1 MKDRAP
7 APGRSSRDAEPYG
20 DEALAYSRAH
30 VLQRDVQIKID
41 SCDRGGNFIGSL
53 WYGPGG
59 SGSSHQKQSDLAV
72 ELLELG
78 YAHTVDFSLA
88 RCPNKDKLVE
98 AEEKA
103 KKARLNIWSLPGAL
117 EAEES
122 TVKEMEVDEVLP
134 EVCVSH
140 IEGINHFYIQAS
152 SHREE
157 KGRKQEG
164 RREDIHVNELRCIFF
179 ARGGI
184 YTEKLDLQKERG
196 TCVDMCVFFLCEE
209 GTGLFNP

>member
-1 MKDRAP
+1 MFALPLVLLVCLSSQQNIAVSFSLGGIRSPQSAPRSSSSSFSAGNAKGGSGGGVGRA
-7 APGRSSRDAEPYG
+7 SRDAEPYG

-41 SCDRGGNFIGSL
+41 SVDRGGNFIGSL
-53 WYGPGG
+53 WYGAGNN
-59 SGSSHQKQSDLAV
+59 KQDLAV

-88 RCPNKDKLVE
+88 RCPNKDKLIE

-103 KKARLNIWSLPGAL
+103 KKARMNIWSLPGAL

-122 TVKEMEVDEVLP
+122 IAKEMEVDEVMP

-140 IEGINHFYIQAS
+140 VEGINHFYIQ
-152 SHREE
+152 
-157 KGRKQEG
+157 
-164 RREDIHVNELRCIFF
+164 V
-179 ARGGI
+179 
-184 YTEKLDLQKERG
+184 
-196 TCVDMCVFFLCEE
+196 
-209 GTGLFNP
+209 